1 MKGVAA
7 KKRVQVNW
15 TNRSPETVE
24 GCRASSSIVSHGLAE
39 GMFSTRGSTR
49 RCQQGL
55 QVDVAAVDPS
65 AQSWTNNVGPAIDHP
80 DDLQV
85 VRRAPH
91 QRSDTFHHC
100 VLNGTRKFDVR
111 RETYHHLIT
120 LT

>member
-7 KKRVQVNW
+7 TKRVQVNW

-55 QVDVAAVDPS
+55 QVDVAAVDLS
-65 AQSWTNNVGPAIDHP
+65 AQSWTNNVGPAID
-80 DDLQV
+80 
-85 VRRAPH
+85 
-91 QRSDTFHHC
+91 QRFKS
-100 VLNGTRKFDVR
+100 LSAIAR
-111 RETYHHLIT
+111 LIAGCPWSGPAFFGLKST
-120 LT
+120 KKEVA